1 MLVPPRDVDRREAD
15 RPEREYELT
24 TGGKL
29 QSFARELG
37 PGLVTG
43 AADDDP
49 SGIATYSQAGAAFGY
64 HLLWTAIITLPLM
77 TAVQLM
83 CARIGVV
90 TRRGLAA
97 ILREYYS
104 RWLLWFACLLLFV
117 ANTINIAADLG
128 GMSAAASM
136 LTGVRSV
143 WYLPAFTIA
152 ILALLIFASYEYMTR
167 IFKWLTLVLFAYV
180 VAAFVG
186 NPDWLS
192 VVRDTFLPRIQFS
205 HDYLLTFVAI
215 LGTTISPYLFFWQAA
230 QNAEQE
236 EALEKKIEGRPRRA
250 LERELR
256 SSGRDVGAGMFISNV
271 IMYFIVLT
279 AGATLHQAGQTD
291 IQTAEQAAAALRP
304 LAGNAAYLLFTLGL
318 VGTGMLAVPV
328 LAGSAAYALAE
339 AAAWNAGMSEK
350 IHDARNFYG
359 IIVIAMLIGLALNF
373 AHFNAVRLLFWT
385 AVINGLLAPPLIVI
399 LLFVCNN
406 PKVMGDHRNGWK
418 LNLFG
423 ILAAVLMTVAGLSLV
438 LSWVGY
444 SQPG

>member
-1 MLVPPRDVDRREAD
+1 MLVPPRNVERREAE

-24 TGGKL
+24 RSAKL
-29 QSFARELG
+29 KSFVRELG

-64 HLLWTAIITLPLM
+64 GLLWTALITLPLM

-83 CARIGVV
+83 CARIGLV
-90 TRRGLAA
+90 TRHGLAA
-97 ILREYYS
+97 VLREHYS
-104 RWLLWFACLLLFV
+104 RWLLWFACLLLFT

-128 GMSAAASM
+128 GMAAAARM
-136 LTGVRSV
+136 LSGIPAV
-143 WYLPAFTIA
+143 WFVPAFTLL
-152 ILALLIFASYEYMTR
+152 ILVLLIFGSYRSMTR
-167 IFKWLTLVLFAYV
+167 VFKWLTLVLFAYV
-180 VAAFVG
+180 IAGFVA
-186 NPDWLS
+186 NPDW
-192 VVRDTFLPRIQFS
+192 DTVLGEVIRPRIVFS
-205 HDYLLTFVAI
+205 RDYLLTFVAI

-236 EALEKKIEGRPRRA
+236 EYIEKKIEGRPRRA
-250 LERELR
+250 LQRELR
-256 SSGRDVGAGMFISNV
+256 ASQRDVVTGMFISNL
-271 IMYFIVLT
+271 IMFFIVLT

-339 AAAWNAGMSEK
+339 AGAWNRGMSEK
-350 IHDARNFYG
+350 VHDARNFYG
-359 IIVIAMLIGLALNF
+359 VIVVAMLIGMALNF
-373 AHFNAVRLLFWT
+373 AHLNAVKLLFWT

-406 PKVMGDHRNGWK
+406 PRVMGEHRNGWK

-423 ILAAVLMTVAGLSLV
+423 ILAAVLMTFAGLALAF
-438 LSWVGY
+438 SWLRR
-444 SQPG
+444 S

>member
-1 MLVPPRDVDRREAD
+1 MLVPPRNVERREAE

-24 TGGKL
+24 RSAKL
-29 QSFARELG
+29 KSFVRELG

-64 HLLWTAIITLPLM
+64 GLLWTALITLPLM

-83 CARIGVV
+83 CARIGLV
-90 TRRGLAA
+90 TRHGLAA
-97 ILREYYS
+97 VLREHYS
-104 RWLLWFACLLLFV
+104 RWLLWFACLLLFT

-128 GMSAAASM
+128 GMAAAARM
-136 LTGVRSV
+136 LSGIPAV
-143 WYLPAFTIA
+143 WFVPAFTLL
-152 ILALLIFASYEYMTR
+152 ILVLLIFGSYRSMTR
-167 IFKWLTLVLFAYV
+167 VFKWLTLVLFAYV
-180 VAAFVG
+180 IAGFVA
-186 NPDWLS
+186 NPDW
-192 VVRDTFLPRIQFS
+192 DTVLGEVIRPRIVFS
-205 HDYLLTFVAI
+205 RDYLLTFVAI

-236 EALEKKIEGRPRRA
+236 EYIEKKIEGRPRRA
-250 LERELR
+250 LRRELR
-256 SSGRDVGAGMFISNV
+256 ASQRDVVTGMFISNL
-271 IMYFIVLT
+271 IMFFIVLT

-339 AAAWNAGMSEK
+339 AGAWNRGMSEK
-350 IHDARNFYG
+350 VHDARNFYG
-359 IIVIAMLIGLALNF
+359 VIVVAMLIGMALNF
-373 AHFNAVRLLFWT
+373 AHLNAVKLLFWT

-406 PKVMGDHRNGWK
+406 PRVMGEHRNGWK

-423 ILAAVLMTVAGLSLV
+423 ILAAVLMTFAGLALAF
-438 LSWVGY
+438 SWLRR
-444 SQPG
+444 S

>member
-1 MLVPPRDVDRREAD
+1 MLVPPRDVERREVE

-24 TGGKL
+24 STDKL
-29 QSFARELG
+29 KSFVRELG

-49 SGIATYSQAGAAFGY
+49 SGIATYSLAGAAFGY
-64 HLLWTAIITLPLM
+64 HLLWTAIVTLPLM

-97 ILREYYS
+97 VLREHYS
-104 RWLLWFACLLLFV
+104 RWLLWFACLLLLV

-128 GMSAAASM
+128 GMAAAASM
-136 LTGVRSV
+136 LSGIPSV
-143 WYLPAFTIA
+143 WFVPAFTIA
-152 ILALLIFASYEYMTR
+152 ILALLIFASYAYMTR

-180 VAAFVG
+180 LAAFVA
-186 NPDWLS
+186 NPDWFE
-192 VVRDTFLPRIQFS
+192 VFRETFLPRIQYT

-230 QNAEQE
+230 QNAEQKE
-236 EALEKKIEGRPRRA
+236 HLEKKIEGRPRRA
-250 LERELR
+250 MERELR
-256 SSGRDVGAGMFISNV
+256 SSGRDVGAGMFISNL
-271 IMYFIVLT
+271 IMFFIILT
-279 AGATLHQAGQTD
+279 AGATLHKAGQTN
-291 IQTAEQAAAALRP
+291 IETAEQAAAALRP

-339 AAAWNAGMSEK
+339 AGAWNAGMSEK

-359 IIVIAMLIGLALNF
+359 VIAIAMLIGMAMNF

-385 AVINGLLAPPLIVI
+385 AVINGLLAPPLIII

-423 ILAAVLMTVAGLSLV
+423 ILAAALMTFAGAALV
-438 LSWVGY
+438 FSWFKY
-444 SQPG
+444 S

>member
-1 MLVPPRDVDRREAD
+1 MLVPPHDVERREVE

-24 TGGKL
+24 STEKFK
-29 QSFARELG
+29 SFVRELG

-49 SGIATYSQAGAAFGY
+49 SGIATYSLAGAAFGY
-64 HLLWTAIITLPLM
+64 HLLWTAIVTLPLM

-97 ILREYYS
+97 VLREHYS
-104 RWLLWFACLLLFV
+104 RWLLWFACLLLLV

-128 GMSAAASM
+128 GMAAAASM
-136 LTGVRSV
+136 LSGIPSV
-143 WYLPAFTIA
+143 WFVPAFTIA
-152 ILALLIFASYEYMTR
+152 ILALLIFASYAYMTR

-180 VAAFVG
+180 LAAFVA
-186 NPDWLS
+186 NPDWFE
-192 VVRDTFLPRIQFS
+192 VFRETFLPRIQYT

-230 QNAEQE
+230 QNAEQKE
-236 EALEKKIEGRPRRA
+236 HLEKKIEGRPRRA
-250 LERELR
+250 MERELR
-256 SSGRDVGAGMFISNV
+256 SSGRDVGAGMFISNL
-271 IMYFIVLT
+271 IMFFIILT
-279 AGATLHQAGQTD
+279 AGATLHKAAQTN
-291 IQTAEQAAAALRP
+291 IETAEQAAAALRP

-339 AAAWNAGMSEK
+339 AGAWNAGMSEK

-359 IIVIAMLIGLALNF
+359 VIAIAMLIGMAMNF

-385 AVINGLLAPPLIVI
+385 AVINGLLAPPLIII

-423 ILAAVLMTVAGLSLV
+423 ILAAALMTFAGAALV
-438 LSWVGY
+438 FSWFKY
-444 SQPG
+444 S

>member
-1 MLVPPRDVDRREAD
+1 MLVPPRDVERREVE

-24 TGGKL
+24 STEKL
-29 QSFARELG
+29 KSFVRELG

-49 SGIATYSQAGAAFGY
+49 SGIATYSLAGAAFGY
-64 HLLWTAIITLPLM
+64 HLLWTAIVTLPLM

-97 ILREYYS
+97 VLREHYS
-104 RWLLWFACLLLFV
+104 RWLLWFACLLLLV

-128 GMSAAASM
+128 GMAAAASM
-136 LTGVRSV
+136 LSGIPSV
-143 WYLPAFTIA
+143 WFVPAFTIA
-152 ILALLIFASYEYMTR
+152 ILALLIFASYAYMTR

-180 VAAFVG
+180 LAAFVA
-186 NPDWLS
+186 NPDWFE
-192 VVRDTFLPRIQFS
+192 VFRETFLPRIQYT

-230 QNAEQE
+230 QNAEQKE
-236 EALEKKIEGRPRRA
+236 HLEKKIEGRPRRA
-250 LERELR
+250 MERELR
-256 SSGRDVGAGMFISNV
+256 SSGRDVGAGMFISNL
-271 IMYFIVLT
+271 IMFFIILT
-279 AGATLHQAGQTD
+279 AGATLHKAGQTN
-291 IQTAEQAAAALRP
+291 IETAEQAAAALRP

-339 AAAWNAGMSEK
+339 AGAWNAGMSEK

-359 IIVIAMLIGLALNF
+359 VIAIAMLIGMAMNF

-385 AVINGLLAPPLIVI
+385 AVINGLLAPPLIII

-423 ILAAVLMTVAGLSLV
+423 IVAAALMTFAGAALV
-438 LSWVGY
+438 FSWFKY
-444 SQPG
+444 S

>member
-1 MLVPPRDVDRREAD
+1 MLVPPRDVERREVE

-24 TGGKL
+24 STDKL
-29 QSFARELG
+29 KSFVRELG

-49 SGIATYSQAGAAFGY
+49 SGIATYSLAGAAFGY
-64 HLLWTAIITLPLM
+64 HLLWTAIVTLPLM

-97 ILREYYS
+97 VLREHYS
-104 RWLLWFACLLLFV
+104 RWLLWFACLLLLV

-128 GMSAAASM
+128 GMAAAASM
-136 LTGVRSV
+136 LSGIPSV
-143 WYLPAFTIA
+143 WFVPAFTIA
-152 ILALLIFASYEYMTR
+152 ILALLIYASYAYMTR

-180 VAAFVG
+180 LAAFVA
-186 NPDWLS
+186 NPDWFE
-192 VVRDTFLPRIQFS
+192 VFRETFLPRIQYT

-236 EALEKKIEGRPRRA
+236 EHLEKKIEGRPRRA
-250 LERELR
+250 MERELR
-256 SSGRDVGAGMFISNV
+256 SSGRDVGAGMFISNL
-271 IMYFIVLT
+271 IMFFIILT
-279 AGATLHQAGQTD
+279 AGATLHKAGQTN
-291 IQTAEQAAAALRP
+291 IETAEQAAAALRP

-339 AAAWNAGMSEK
+339 AGAWNAGMSEK

-359 IIVIAMLIGLALNF
+359 VIAIAMLIGMAMNF

-385 AVINGLLAPPLIVI
+385 AVINGLLAPPLIII

-423 ILAAVLMTVAGLSLV
+423 ILAAALMTFAGAALV
-438 LSWVGY
+438 FSWFKY
-444 SQPG
+444 S

>member
-1 MLVPPRDVDRREAD
+1 MLVPPRDVERREVE

-24 TGGKL
+24 STDKL
-29 QSFARELG
+29 KSFVRELG

-64 HLLWTAIITLPLM
+64 HLLWTAIVTLPLM

-97 ILREYYS
+97 VLREHYS
-104 RWLLWFACLLLFV
+104 RWLLWFACLLLLV

-128 GMSAAASM
+128 GMAAAASM
-136 LTGVRSV
+136 LSGIPSV
-143 WYLPAFTIA
+143 WFVPAFTIA
-152 ILALLIFASYEYMTR
+152 ILALLIFASYAYMTR

-180 VAAFVG
+180 LAAFVA
-186 NPDWLS
+186 NPDWFE
-192 VVRDTFLPRIQFS
+192 VFRETFLPRIQYT

-236 EALEKKIEGRPRRA
+236 EHLEKKIEGRPRRA
-250 LERELR
+250 MERELR
-256 SSGRDVGAGMFISNV
+256 SSGRDVGAGMFISNL
-271 IMYFIVLT
+271 IMFFIILT
-279 AGATLHQAGQTD
+279 AGATLHKAGQTN
-291 IQTAEQAAAALRP
+291 IETAEQAAAALRP

-339 AAAWNAGMSEK
+339 AGAWNAGMSEK

-359 IIVIAMLIGLALNF
+359 VIAIAMLIGMAMNF

-385 AVINGLLAPPLIVI
+385 AVINGLLAPPLIII

-423 ILAAVLMTVAGLSLV
+423 ILAAALMTFAGAALV
-438 LSWVGY
+438 FSWFKY
-444 SQPG
+444 S

>member
-1 MLVPPRDVDRREAD
+1 MLVPPRDVERREVE

-24 TGGKL
+24 STDKL
-29 QSFARELG
+29 KSFVRELG

-49 SGIATYSQAGAAFGY
+49 SGIATYSLAGAAFGY
-64 HLLWTAIITLPLM
+64 HLLWTAIVTLPLM

-97 ILREYYS
+97 VLREHYS
-104 RWLLWFACLLLFV
+104 RWLLWFACLLLLV

-128 GMSAAASM
+128 GMAAAASM
-136 LTGVRSV
+136 LSGIPSV
-143 WYLPAFTIA
+143 WFVPAFTIA
-152 ILALLIFASYEYMTR
+152 ILALLIFASYAYMTR

-180 VAAFVG
+180 LAAFVA
-186 NPDWLS
+186 NPDWFE
-192 VVRDTFLPRIQFS
+192 VFRETFLPRIQYTQ
-205 HDYLLTFVAI
+205 DYLLTFVAI

-236 EALEKKIEGRPRRA
+236 EHLEKKIEGRPRRA
-250 LERELR
+250 MERELR
-256 SSGRDVGAGMFISNV
+256 SSGRDVGAGMFISNL
-271 IMYFIVLT
+271 IMFFIILT
-279 AGATLHQAGQTD
+279 AGTTLHKAGQTN
-291 IQTAEQAAAALRP
+291 IETAEQAAAALRP

-339 AAAWNAGMSEK
+339 AGAWNAGMSEK

-359 IIVIAMLIGLALNF
+359 VIAIAMLIGMAMNF

-385 AVINGLLAPPLIVI
+385 AVINGLLAPPLIII

-423 ILAAVLMTVAGLSLV
+423 ILAAALMTFAGAALV
-438 LSWVGY
+438 FSWFKY
-444 SQPG
+444 S

>member
-1 MLVPPRDVDRREAD
+1 MLVPPRDVERREVE

-24 TGGKL
+24 STDKL
-29 QSFARELG
+29 KSFVRELG

-49 SGIATYSQAGAAFGY
+49 SGIATYSLAGAAFGY
-64 HLLWTAIITLPLM
+64 HLLWTAIVTLPLM

-97 ILREYYS
+97 VLREHYS
-104 RWLLWFACLLLFV
+104 RWLLWFACLLLLV

-128 GMSAAASM
+128 GMAAAASM
-136 LTGVRSV
+136 LSGIPSV
-143 WYLPAFTIA
+143 WFVPAFTIA
-152 ILALLIFASYEYMTR
+152 ILALLIFASYAYMTR

-180 VAAFVG
+180 LAAFVA
-186 NPDWLS
+186 NPDWFE
-192 VVRDTFLPRIQFS
+192 VFRETFLPRIQYT

-230 QNAEQE
+230 QNAEQKE
-236 EALEKKIEGRPRRA
+236 HLEKKIEGRPRRA
-250 LERELR
+250 MERELR
-256 SSGRDVGAGMFISNV
+256 SSGRDVGAGMFISNL
-271 IMYFIVLT
+271 IMFFIILT
-279 AGATLHQAGQTD
+279 AGATLHKAGQTN
-291 IQTAEQAAAALRP
+291 IETAEQAAAALRP

-339 AAAWNAGMSEK
+339 AGAWNAGMSEK

-359 IIVIAMLIGLALNF
+359 VIAIAMLIGMAMNF

-385 AVINGLLAPPLIVI
+385 AVINGLLAPPLLII

-406 PKVMGDHRNGWK
+406 PKVMGNHRNGWK

-423 ILAAVLMTVAGLSLV
+423 ILAAALMTFAGAALV
-438 LSWVGY
+438 FSWFTY
-444 SQPG
+444 S

>member
-1 MLVPPRDVDRREAD
+1 MLVPPRDVERREVE

-24 TGGKL
+24 STEKFK
-29 QSFARELG
+29 SFVRELG

-49 SGIATYSQAGAAFGY
+49 SGIATYSLAGAAFGY
-64 HLLWTAIITLPLM
+64 HLLWTAIVTLPLM

-97 ILREYYS
+97 VLREHYS
-104 RWLLWFACLLLFV
+104 RWLLWFACLLLLV

-128 GMSAAASM
+128 GMAAAASM
-136 LTGVRSV
+136 LSGIPSV
-143 WYLPAFTIA
+143 WFVPAFTIA
-152 ILALLIFASYEYMTR
+152 ILALLIFASYAYMTR

-180 VAAFVG
+180 LAAFVA
-186 NPDWLS
+186 NPDWFE
-192 VVRDTFLPRIQFS
+192 VFRETFLPRIQYTQ
-205 HDYLLTFVAI
+205 DYLLTFVAI

-230 QNAEQE
+230 QNAEQKE
-236 EALEKKIEGRPRRA
+236 HLEKKIEGRPRRA
-250 LERELR
+250 MERELR
-256 SSGRDVGAGMFISNV
+256 SSGRDVGAGMFISNL
-271 IMYFIVLT
+271 IMFFIILT
-279 AGATLHQAGQTD
+279 AGATLHKAAQTN
-291 IQTAEQAAAALRP
+291 IETAEQAAAALRP

-339 AAAWNAGMSEK
+339 AGAWNAGMSEK

-359 IIVIAMLIGLALNF
+359 VIAIAMLIGMAMNF

-385 AVINGLLAPPLIVI
+385 AVINGLLAPPLIII

-423 ILAAVLMTVAGLSLV
+423 ILAAALMTFAGAALV
-438 LSWVGY
+438 FSWFKY
-444 SQPG
+444 S

>member
-1 MLVPPRDVDRREAD
+1 MLVPPRDVERREVE

-24 TGGKL
+24 STDKL
-29 QSFARELG
+29 KSFVRELG

-49 SGIATYSQAGAAFGY
+49 SGIATYSLAGAAFGY
-64 HLLWTAIITLPLM
+64 HLLWTAIVTLPLM

-97 ILREYYS
+97 VLREHYS
-104 RWLLWFACLLLFV
+104 RWLLWFACLLLLV

-128 GMSAAASM
+128 GMAAAASM
-136 LTGVRSV
+136 LSGIPSV
-143 WYLPAFTIA
+143 WFVPAFTIA
-152 ILALLIFASYEYMTR
+152 ILALLIFASYAYMTR

-180 VAAFVG
+180 LAAFVA
-186 NPDWLS
+186 NPDWFE
-192 VVRDTFLPRIQFS
+192 VFRETFLPRIQYT

-236 EALEKKIEGRPRRA
+236 EHLEKKIEGRPRRA
-250 LERELR
+250 MERELR
-256 SSGRDVGAGMFISNV
+256 SSGRDVGAGMFISNL
-271 IMYFIVLT
+271 IMFFIILT
-279 AGATLHQAGQTD
+279 AGATLHKAGQTN
-291 IQTAEQAAAALRP
+291 IETAEQAAAALRP

-318 VGTGMLAVPV
+318 VGTGVLAVPV

-339 AAAWNAGMSEK
+339 AGAWNAGMSEK

-359 IIVIAMLIGLALNF
+359 VIAIAMLIGMAMNF

-385 AVINGLLAPPLIVI
+385 AVINGLLAPPLIII

-423 ILAAVLMTVAGLSLV
+423 ILAAVLMTFAGAALV
-438 LSWVGY
+438 FSWFKY
-444 SQPG
+444 S

>member
-1 MLVPPRDVDRREAD
+1 MLVPPRNVERREAE

-24 TGGKL
+24 RSAKL
-29 QSFARELG
+29 KSFVRELG

-64 HLLWTAIITLPLM
+64 GLLWTALITLPLM

-83 CARIGVV
+83 CARIGLV
-90 TRRGLAA
+90 TRHGLAA
-97 ILREYYS
+97 VLREHYS
-104 RWLLWFACLLLFV
+104 RWLLWFACLLLFT

-128 GMSAAASM
+128 GMAAAARM
-136 LTGVRSV
+136 LSGFPAV
-143 WYLPAFTIA
+143 WFVPAFTLL
-152 ILALLIFASYEYMTR
+152 ILVLLIFGSYRSMTR
-167 IFKWLTLVLFAYV
+167 VFKWLTLVLFAYV
-180 VAAFVG
+180 IAGFVA
-186 NPDWLS
+186 NPDW
-192 VVRDTFLPRIQFS
+192 DTVLGEVIRPRIVFS
-205 HDYLLTFVAI
+205 RDYLLTFVAI

-236 EALEKKIEGRPRRA
+236 EYIEKKIEGRPRRA
-250 LERELR
+250 LQRELR
-256 SSGRDVGAGMFISNV
+256 ASQRDVVTGMFISNL
-271 IMYFIVLT
+271 IMFFIVLT

-339 AAAWNAGMSEK
+339 AGAWNRGMSEK
-350 IHDARNFYG
+350 VHDARNFYG
-359 IIVIAMLIGLALNF
+359 VIVVAMLIGMALNF
-373 AHFNAVRLLFWT
+373 AHLNAVKLLFWT
-385 AVINGLLAPPLIVI
+385 AVINGLLAPPLILI

-406 PKVMGDHRNGWK
+406 PRVMGEHRNGWK

-423 ILAAVLMTVAGLSLV
+423 ILAAVLMTFAGLALAF
-438 LSWVGY
+438 SWLRR
-444 SQPG
+444 S

>member
-1 MLVPPRDVDRREAD
+1 MLVPPRDVERREVE

-24 TGGKL
+24 STDKL
-29 QSFARELG
+29 KSFVRELG

-49 SGIATYSQAGAAFGY
+49 SGIATYAQAGAAFGY
-64 HLLWTAIITLPLM
+64 HLLWTAIVTLPLM

-97 ILREYYS
+97 VLREHYS
-104 RWLLWFACLLLFV
+104 RWLLWFACLLLLV

-128 GMSAAASM
+128 GMAAAASM
-136 LTGVRSV
+136 LSGIPSV
-143 WYLPAFTIA
+143 WFVPAFTIA
-152 ILALLIFASYEYMTR
+152 ILALLIFASYAHMTR

-180 VAAFVG
+180 LAAFVA
-186 NPDWLS
+186 NPDWFE
-192 VVRDTFLPRIQFS
+192 VFRETFLPRIQYT

-236 EALEKKIEGRPRRA
+236 EHLEKKIEGRPRRA
-250 LERELR
+250 MERELR
-256 SSGRDVGAGMFISNV
+256 SSGRDVGAGMFISNL
-271 IMYFIVLT
+271 IMFFIILT
-279 AGATLHQAGQTD
+279 AGATLHKAGQTN
-291 IQTAEQAAAALRP
+291 IETAEQAAATLRP

-339 AAAWNAGMSEK
+339 AGAWNAGMSEK

-359 IIVIAMLIGLALNF
+359 VIAIAMLIGMAMNF

-385 AVINGLLAPPLIVI
+385 AVINGLLAPPLVII

-423 ILAAVLMTVAGLSLV
+423 ILAAALMTFAGAALV
-438 LSWVGY
+438 FSWFKY
-444 SQPG
+444 S

>member
-1 MLVPPRDVDRREAD
+1 MLVPPRDVERREVE

-24 TGGKL
+24 STDKL
-29 QSFARELG
+29 KSFVRELG

-49 SGIATYSQAGAAFGY
+49 SGIATYSLAGAAFGY
-64 HLLWTAIITLPLM
+64 HLLWTAIVTLPLM

-97 ILREYYS
+97 VLREHYS
-104 RWLLWFACLLLFV
+104 RWLLWFACLLLLV

-128 GMSAAASM
+128 GMAAAASM
-136 LTGVRSV
+136 LSGIPSV
-143 WYLPAFTIA
+143 WFVPAFTIA
-152 ILALLIFASYEYMTR
+152 ILALLIFASYAYMTR

-180 VAAFVG
+180 LAAFVA
-186 NPDWLS
+186 NPDWFE
-192 VVRDTFLPRIQFS
+192 VFRETFLPRIQYT

-236 EALEKKIEGRPRRA
+236 EHLEKKIEGRPRRA
-250 LERELR
+250 MERELR
-256 SSGRDVGAGMFISNV
+256 SSGRDVGAGMFISNL
-271 IMYFIVLT
+271 IMFFIILT
-279 AGATLHQAGQTD
+279 AGATLHKAGQTN
-291 IQTAEQAAAALRP
+291 IETAEQAAAALRP

-339 AAAWNAGMSEK
+339 AGAWNAGMSEK

-359 IIVIAMLIGLALNF
+359 VIAIAMLIGMAMNF

-385 AVINGLLAPPLIVI
+385 AVINGLLAPPLIII

-423 ILAAVLMTVAGLSLV
+423 ILAAALMTFAGAALV
-438 LSWVGY
+438 FSWFKY
-444 SQPG
+444 S

>member
-1 MLVPPRDVDRREAD
+1 MLVPPRDVERREVE

-24 TGGKL
+24 STDKL
-29 QSFARELG
+29 KSFVRELG

-49 SGIATYSQAGAAFGY
+49 SGIATYSLAGAAFGY
-64 HLLWTAIITLPLM
+64 HLLWTAIVTLPLM

-97 ILREYYS
+97 VLREHYS
-104 RWLLWFACLLLFV
+104 RWLLWFACLLLLV

-128 GMSAAASM
+128 GMAAAASM
-136 LTGVRSV
+136 LSGIPSV
-143 WYLPAFTIA
+143 WFVPAFTIA
-152 ILALLIFASYEYMTR
+152 ILALLIFASYAYMTR

-180 VAAFVG
+180 LAAFVA
-186 NPDWLS
+186 NPDWFE
-192 VVRDTFLPRIQFS
+192 VFRETFLPRIQYT

-236 EALEKKIEGRPRRA
+236 EHLEKKIEGRPRRA
-250 LERELR
+250 MERELR
-256 SSGRDVGAGMFISNV
+256 SSGRDVGAGMFISNL
-271 IMYFIVLT
+271 IMFFIILT
-279 AGATLHQAGQTD
+279 AGATLHKAGQTN
-291 IQTAEQAAAALRP
+291 IETAEQAAAALRP

-339 AAAWNAGMSEK
+339 AGAWNAGMSEK

-359 IIVIAMLIGLALNF
+359 VIAIAMLIGMAMNF

-385 AVINGLLAPPLIVI
+385 AVINGLLAPPLIII

-423 ILAAVLMTVAGLSLV
+423 ILAAALMTFASAALV
-438 LSWVGY
+438 FSWFKY
-444 SQPG
+444 S

>member
-1 MLVPPRDVDRREAD
+1 MSVPPRHVERREEE

-24 TGGKL
+24 RSAKL
-29 QSFARELG
+29 KSFVRELG

-64 HLLWTAIITLPLM
+64 GLLWTALITLPLM

-83 CARIGVV
+83 CARIGLV
-90 TRRGLAA
+90 TRHGLAA
-97 ILREYYS
+97 VLREHYS
-104 RWLLWFACLLLFV
+104 RWLLWFACLLLFT

-128 GMSAAASM
+128 GMAAAARM
-136 LTGVRSV
+136 LSGIPAV
-143 WYLPAFTIA
+143 WFVPAFTLL
-152 ILALLIFASYEYMTR
+152 ILVLLIFGSYRSMTR
-167 IFKWLTLVLFAYV
+167 VFKWLTLVLFAYV
-180 VAAFVG
+180 IAGFVA
-186 NPDWLS
+186 NPDW
-192 VVRDTFLPRIQFS
+192 DTVLGEVIRPRIVFS
-205 HDYLLTFVAI
+205 RDYLLTFVAI

-236 EALEKKIEGRPRRA
+236 EYIEKKIEGRPRRA
-250 LERELR
+250 LQRELR
-256 SSGRDVGAGMFISNV
+256 ASHRDVATGMFISNL
-271 IMYFIVLT
+271 IMFFIVLT

-339 AAAWNAGMSEK
+339 AGAWNRGMSEK
-350 IHDARNFYG
+350 VHDARNFYG
-359 IIVIAMLIGLALNF
+359 VIVVAMLIGMALNF
-373 AHFNAVRLLFWT
+373 AHLNAVKLLFWT

-406 PKVMGDHRNGWK
+406 PRVMGEHRNGWK

-423 ILAAVLMTVAGLSLV
+423 ILAAVLMTFAGLALAF
-438 LSWVGY
+438 SWLR
-444 SQPG
+444 SS

>member
-1 MLVPPRDVDRREAD
+1 MLVPPRDVERREVE

-24 TGGKL
+24 STEKL
-29 QSFARELG
+29 KSFVRELG

-49 SGIATYSQAGAAFGY
+49 SGIATYSLAGAAFGY
-64 HLLWTAIITLPLM
+64 HLLWTAIVTLPLM

-97 ILREYYS
+97 VLREHYS
-104 RWLLWFACLLLFV
+104 RWLLWFACLLLLV

-128 GMSAAASM
+128 GMAAAASM
-136 LTGVRSV
+136 LSGIPSV
-143 WYLPAFTIA
+143 WFVPAFTIA
-152 ILALLIFASYEYMTR
+152 ILALLIFASYAYMTR

-180 VAAFVG
+180 LAAFVA
-186 NPDWLS
+186 NPDWFE
-192 VVRDTFLPRIQFS
+192 VFRETFLPRIQYT

-230 QNAEQE
+230 QNAEQKE
-236 EALEKKIEGRPRRA
+236 HLEKKIEGRPRRA
-250 LERELR
+250 MERELR
-256 SSGRDVGAGMFISNV
+256 SSGRDVGAGMFISNL
-271 IMYFIVLT
+271 IMFFIILT
-279 AGATLHQAGQTD
+279 AGATLHKAGQTN
-291 IQTAEQAAAALRP
+291 IETAEQAAAALRP

-339 AAAWNAGMSEK
+339 AGAWNAGMSEK

-359 IIVIAMLIGLALNF
+359 VIAIAMLIGMAMNF

-385 AVINGLLAPPLIVI
+385 AVINGLLAPPLIII

-423 ILAAVLMTVAGLSLV
+423 ILAAALMTFAGAALV
-438 LSWVGY
+438 FSWFKY
-444 SQPG
+444 S

>member
-1 MLVPPRDVDRREAD
+1 MSVPPRNVERREEE

-24 TGGKL
+24 RSAKL
-29 QSFARELG
+29 KSFVRELG

-49 SGIATYSQAGAAFGY
+49 SGIATYSQAGAAFGDG
-64 HLLWTAIITLPLM
+64 LLWTALITLPLM

-83 CARIGVV
+83 CARIGLV
-90 TRRGLAA
+90 TRHGLAA
-97 ILREYYS
+97 VLREHYS

-128 GMSAAASM
+128 GMAAAARM
-136 LTGVRSV
+136 LSGIPAV
-143 WYLPAFTIA
+143 WFVPAFTLL
-152 ILALLIFASYEYMTR
+152 ILALLIFGSYRSMTR
-167 IFKWLTLVLFAYV
+167 VFKWLTLVLFAYV
-180 VAAFVG
+180 IAGFAA
-186 NPDWLS
+186 NPDW
-192 VVRDTFLPRIQFS
+192 DTVLGQAILPRIVFS
-205 HDYLLTFVAI
+205 RDYLLTFVAI

-236 EALEKKIEGRPRRA
+236 EYIEKKIEGRPKRA
-250 LERELR
+250 MQRELR
-256 SSGRDVGAGMFISNV
+256 ASQRDVVTGMFFSNL
-271 IMYFIVLT
+271 IMFFIVLT

-339 AAAWNAGMSEK
+339 AGAWNRGMSENV
-350 IHDARNFYG
+350 HDARNFYG
-359 IIVIAMLIGLALNF
+359 VIVVAMLIGMALNF
-373 AHFNAVRLLFWT
+373 AHLNAVKLLFWT

-406 PKVMGDHRNGWK
+406 PRVMGEHRNGWK

-423 ILAAVLMTVAGLSLV
+423 ILAAVLMTFAGLALAF
-438 LSWVGY
+438 SWLRR
-444 SQPG
+444 S

>member
-1 MLVPPRDVDRREAD
+1 MSVPPRDIERREVE

-24 TGGKL
+24 STEKFK
-29 QSFARELG
+29 SFVRELG

-49 SGIATYSQAGAAFGY
+49 SGIATYSLAGAAFGY
-64 HLLWTAIITLPLM
+64 HLLWTAIVTLPLM

-97 ILREYYS
+97 VLREHYS
-104 RWLLWFACLLLFV
+104 RWLLWFACLLLLV

-128 GMSAAASM
+128 GMAAAASM
-136 LTGVRSV
+136 LSGIPSV
-143 WYLPAFTIA
+143 WFVPAFTIA
-152 ILALLIFASYEYMTR
+152 ILALLIYASYAYMTR

-180 VAAFVG
+180 LAAFVA
-186 NPDWLS
+186 NPDWFD
-192 VVRDTFLPRIQFS
+192 VFRETFLPRIQYT

-230 QNAEQE
+230 QNAEQKE
-236 EALEKKIEGRPRRA
+236 HLEKKIEGRPRRA
-250 LERELR
+250 MERELR
-256 SSGRDVGAGMFISNV
+256 SSGRDVGAGMFISNL
-271 IMYFIVLT
+271 IMFFIILT
-279 AGATLHQAGQTD
+279 AGTTLHKAGQTN
-291 IQTAEQAAAALRP
+291 IETAEQAAAALRP

-339 AAAWNAGMSEK
+339 AGAWNAGMSEK

-359 IIVIAMLIGLALNF
+359 VIAIAMLIGMAMNF

-385 AVINGLLAPPLIVI
+385 AVINGLLAPPLIII

-423 ILAAVLMTVAGLSLV
+423 ILAAALMTFAGAALV
-438 LSWVGY
+438 FSWFKY
-444 SQPG
+444 S

>member
-1 MLVPPRDVDRREAD
+1 MLVPPRDVERREVE

-24 TGGKL
+24 STDKL
-29 QSFARELG
+29 KSFVRELG

-49 SGIATYSQAGAAFGY
+49 SGIATYSLAGAAFGY
-64 HLLWTAIITLPLM
+64 HLLWTAIVTLPLM

-97 ILREYYS
+97 VLREHYS
-104 RWLLWFACLLLFV
+104 RWLLWFACLLLLV

-128 GMSAAASM
+128 GMAAAASM
-136 LTGVRSV
+136 LSGIPSV
-143 WYLPAFTIA
+143 WFVPAFTIA
-152 ILALLIFASYEYMTR
+152 ILALLIFASYAYMTR

-180 VAAFVG
+180 LAAFVA
-186 NPDWLS
+186 NPDWFE
-192 VVRDTFLPRIQFS
+192 VFRETFLPRIQYTQ
-205 HDYLLTFVAI
+205 DYLLTFVAI

-236 EALEKKIEGRPRRA
+236 EHLEKKIEGRPRRA
-250 LERELR
+250 MERELR
-256 SSGRDVGAGMFISNV
+256 SSGRDVGAGMFISNL
-271 IMYFIVLT
+271 IMFFIILT
-279 AGATLHQAGQTD
+279 AGATLHKAGQTN
-291 IQTAEQAAAALRP
+291 IETAEQAAAALRP

-339 AAAWNAGMSEK
+339 AGAWNAGMSEK

-359 IIVIAMLIGLALNF
+359 VIAIAMLIGMAMNF

-385 AVINGLLAPPLIVI
+385 AVINGLLAPPLIII

-423 ILAAVLMTVAGLSLV
+423 ILAAALMTFAGAALV
-438 LSWVGY
+438 FSWFKY
-444 SQPG
+444 S

>member
-1 MLVPPRDVDRREAD
+1 MLVPPRDVERRNAE
-15 RPEREYELT
+15 RPEREYELR
-24 TGGKL
+24 TGDKL
-29 QSFARELG
+29 KSFVRELG

-64 HLLWTAIITLPLM
+64 HLLWTAVVTLPLM
-77 TAVQLM
+77 TAVQVM

-97 ILREYYS
+97 VLREHYS

-128 GMSAAASM
+128 GMAAAASM
-136 LTGVRSV
+136 LSGIPSV
-143 WYLPAFTIA
+143 WFVPAFTIA
-152 ILALLIFASYEYMTR
+152 ILALLIFASYAYMTR

-180 VAAFVG
+180 LAAFVA
-186 NPDWLS
+186 NPDWFE
-192 VVRDTFLPRIQFS
+192 VFRETFLPRIQYT

-230 QNAEQE
+230 QNAEQKE
-236 EALEKKIEGRPRRA
+236 HLEKKIEGRPRRA
-250 LERELR
+250 MERELR
-256 SSGRDVGAGMFISNV
+256 SSGRDVGAGMFISNL
-271 IMYFIVLT
+271 IMFFIILT
-279 AGATLHQAGQTD
+279 AGTTLHKAGQTN
-291 IQTAEQAAAALRP
+291 IETAEQAAAALRP

-339 AAAWNAGMSEK
+339 AGAWNAGMSEK

-359 IIVIAMLIGLALNF
+359 VIAIAMLIGMAMNF

-385 AVINGLLAPPLIVI
+385 AVINGLLAPPLIII

-423 ILAAVLMTVAGLSLV
+423 ILAAALMTFAGAALV
-438 LSWVGY
+438 FSWFKY
-444 SQPG
+444 S

>member
-1 MLVPPRDVDRREAD
+1 MLVPPRNVERREAD

-24 TGGKL
+24 RSAKL
-29 QSFARELG
+29 KSFVRELG

-64 HLLWTAIITLPLM
+64 GLLWTALITLPLM

-83 CARIGVV
+83 CARIGLV
-90 TRRGLAA
+90 TRHGLAA
-97 ILREYYS
+97 VLREHYS
-104 RWLLWFACLLLFV
+104 RWLLWFACLLLFT

-128 GMSAAASM
+128 GMAAAARM
-136 LTGVRSV
+136 LSGFPAV
-143 WYLPAFTIA
+143 WFVPAFTLL
-152 ILALLIFASYEYMTR
+152 ILVLLIFGSYRSMTR
-167 IFKWLTLVLFAYV
+167 VFKWLTLVLFAYV
-180 VAAFVG
+180 IAGFVA
-186 NPDWLS
+186 NPDW
-192 VVRDTFLPRIQFS
+192 DTVLGEVIRPRIVFS
-205 HDYLLTFVAI
+205 RDYLLTFVAI

-236 EALEKKIEGRPRRA
+236 EYIEKKIEGRPRRA
-250 LERELR
+250 LQRELR
-256 SSGRDVGAGMFISNV
+256 ASQRDVVTGMFISNL
-271 IMYFIVLT
+271 IMFFIVLT

-339 AAAWNAGMSEK
+339 AGAWNRGMSEK
-350 IHDARNFYG
+350 VHDARNFYG
-359 IIVIAMLIGLALNF
+359 VIVVAMLIGMALNF
-373 AHFNAVRLLFWT
+373 AHLNAVKLLFWT

-406 PKVMGDHRNGWK
+406 PRVMGEHRNGWK

-423 ILAAVLMTVAGLSLV
+423 ILAAVLMTFAGLALAF
-438 LSWVGY
+438 SWLRR
-444 SQPG
+444 S

>member
-1 MLVPPRDVDRREAD
+1 MLVPPRNVERREAE

-24 TGGKL
+24 RSAKL
-29 QSFARELG
+29 KSFVRELG

-64 HLLWTAIITLPLM
+64 GLLWTALITLPLM

-83 CARIGVV
+83 CARIGLV
-90 TRRGLAA
+90 TRHGLAA
-97 ILREYYS
+97 VLREHYS
-104 RWLLWFACLLLFV
+104 RWLLWFACLLLFT

-128 GMSAAASM
+128 GMAAAARM
-136 LTGVRSV
+136 LSGFPAV
-143 WYLPAFTIA
+143 WFVPAFTLL
-152 ILALLIFASYEYMTR
+152 ILVLLIFGSYRSMTR
-167 IFKWLTLVLFAYV
+167 VFKWLTLVLFAYV
-180 VAAFVG
+180 IAGFVA
-186 NPDWLS
+186 NPDW
-192 VVRDTFLPRIQFS
+192 DTVLGEVIRPRIVFS
-205 HDYLLTFVAI
+205 RDYLLTFVAI

-236 EALEKKIEGRPRRA
+236 EYIEKKIEGRPRRA
-250 LERELR
+250 LQRELR
-256 SSGRDVGAGMFISNV
+256 ASQRDVVTGMFISNL
-271 IMYFIVLT
+271 IMFFIVLT

-339 AAAWNAGMSEK
+339 AGAWNRGMSEK
-350 IHDARNFYG
+350 VHDARNFYG
-359 IIVIAMLIGLALNF
+359 VIVVAMLIGMALNF
-373 AHFNAVRLLFWT
+373 AHLNAVKLLFWT

-406 PKVMGDHRNGWK
+406 PRVMGEHRNGWK

-423 ILAAVLMTVAGLSLV
+423 ILAAVLMTFAGLALAF
-438 LSWVGY
+438 SWLRR
-444 SQPG
+444 S

>member
-1 MLVPPRDVDRREAD
+1 MLVPPRNVERREAE

-24 TGGKL
+24 RSAKL
-29 QSFARELG
+29 KSFVRELG

-64 HLLWTAIITLPLM
+64 GLLWTALITLPLM

-83 CARIGVV
+83 CARIGLV
-90 TRRGLAA
+90 TRHGLAA
-97 ILREYYS
+97 VLREHYS
-104 RWLLWFACLLLFV
+104 RWLLWFACLLLFT

-128 GMSAAASM
+128 GMAAAARM
-136 LTGVRSV
+136 LSGFPAV
-143 WYLPAFTIA
+143 WFVPAFTLL
-152 ILALLIFASYEYMTR
+152 ILVLLIFGSYRSMTR
-167 IFKWLTLVLFAYV
+167 VFKWLTLVLFAYV
-180 VAAFVG
+180 IAGFVA
-186 NPDWLS
+186 NPDW
-192 VVRDTFLPRIQFS
+192 DTVLGEVIRPRIVFS
-205 HDYLLTFVAI
+205 RDYLLTFVAI

-236 EALEKKIEGRPRRA
+236 EYIEKKIEGRPRRA
-250 LERELR
+250 LQRELR
-256 SSGRDVGAGMFISNV
+256 ASQRDVVTGMFISNL
-271 IMYFIVLT
+271 IMFFIVLT

-339 AAAWNAGMSEK
+339 AGAWNRGMSEK
-350 IHDARNFYG
+350 MHDARNFYG
-359 IIVIAMLIGLALNF
+359 VIVVAMLIGMALNF
-373 AHFNAVRLLFWT
+373 AHLNAVKLLFWT

-406 PKVMGDHRNGWK
+406 PRVMGEHRNGWK

-423 ILAAVLMTVAGLSLV
+423 ILAAVLMTFAGLALAF
-438 LSWVGY
+438 SWLR
-444 SQPG
+444 SS